1 MGPSSRNSSAP
12 GRRSSPT
19 PGSRRLPD
27 VERRR
32 SFPDVVVGTIFVLI
46 GGAFVVGSLG
56 YELGTPL
63 RMGPGAFPLL
73 VGAIV
78 AALGLA
84 IVVKG
89 FIAGEVIPFGRI
101 PWRAIAAIV
110 VALLFFGFTVR
121 GLGFVV
127 TSAVTALVTTL
138 ASSRVRLLT
147 AVAVAAGLTVASTLI
162 FVVGLQLRLPLWGP
176 WLGF

>member
-1 MGPSSRNSSAP
+1 M
-12 GRRSSPT
+12 
-19 PGSRRLPD
+19 
-27 VERRR
+27 ERRR
-32 SFPDVVVGTIFVLI
+32 SFPDILAGGMFVLF
-46 GGAFVVGSLG
+46 GGGFVVGSLG

-73 VGAIV
+73 VGATT

-89 FIAGEVIPFGRI
+89 LIAGEVVSFGPI
-101 PWRAIAAIV
+101 PWRAVAVIV
-110 VALLFFGFTVR
+110 LAVLFFGFTVR
-121 GLGFVV
+121 RLGFVPA
-127 TSAVTALVTTL
+127 SAVTALLTTL

-176 WLGF
+176 WLPF

>member
-1 MGPSSRNSSAP
+1 MKTRK
-12 GRRSSPT
+12 
-19 PGSRRLPD
+19 
-27 VERRR
+27 
-32 SFPDVVVGTIFVLI
+32 SFPDVLAGGIFVLI
-46 GGAFVVGSLG
+46 GGAFVVGALG
-56 YELGTPL
+56 YQLGTPL

-84 IVVKG
+84 IVIKG
-89 FIAGEVIPFGRI
+89 LIAGEAIVFGSI
-101 PWRAIAAIV
+101 PWRAVVVIV
-110 VALLFFGFTVR
+110 LAVLFFGFTVR
-121 GLGFVV
+121 GLGFVP
-127 TSAVTALVTTL
+127 TSAVTALLTTL
-138 ASSRVRLLT
+138 ASTRVRILT

>member
-1 MGPSSRNSSAP
+1 
-12 GRRSSPT
+12 
-19 PGSRRLPD
+19 

-32 SFPDVVVGTIFVLI
+32 SFPDVLAGGIFVAI
-46 GGAFVVGSLG
+46 GAAFVVGSLG
-56 YELGTPL
+56 YELGTLL
-63 RMGPGAFPLL
+63 RMGPGYFPLL

-89 FIAGEVIPFGRI
+89 LIAGEVISFGAI
-101 PWRAIAAIV
+101 PWRAVAAISFAV
-110 VALLFFGFTVR
+110 LFFGFTVER
-121 GLGFVV
+121 LGFVP
-127 TSAVTALVTTL
+127 TSAVTALVATL
-138 ASSRVRLLT
+138 ASPRVRLLH

-162 FVVGLQLRLPLWGP
+162 FVVGLQLRIPLWGP